1 MKTKLV
7 DFDIA
12 KAKAGAK
19 VFSEDGK
26 SVKILCYDRKS
37 KDDKFPIIGLVDLGS
52 HESVQYFSENGKGD
66 FGAID
71 RLCIEEE
78 VEETQRMTN
87 YELARWLT
95 EGNGHYR
102 QVLTDSHTV
111 VNHYAYDEG
120 DDDFEVS
127 ENTFVRENKGDW
139 QEPLVTLLGEGGWY
153 IGS

>member
-1 MKTKLV
+1 MKTQLV
-7 DFDIA
+7 NFDIA

-19 VFSEDGK
+19 IVTNNGK
-26 SVKILCYDRKS
+26 SVRIAFYDRKS
-37 KDDKFPIIGLVDLGS
+37 YDGEFPICALIDGG
-52 HESVQYFSENGKGD
+52 ECEFSLFFREDGTRD
-66 FGAID
+66 DEIYHH
-71 RLCIEEE
+71 LYIEEE

-87 YELARWLT
+87 YELSRWLT

-102 QVLTDSHTV
+102 QVLTDIHTV

-120 DDDFEVS
+120 DDDYEVP
-127 ENTFVRENKGDW
+127 ENTFVRENKGEW